1 MEERKKV
8 VLETA
13 GKEEMPEFIGKL
25 QEAFGVA
32 VVETFG
38 SLDGGPIPSE
48 RDIWESVNVPGA
60 VVYHIRYEGKRVG
73 GVVLAI
79 DTDTRHNSLEFFF
92 ISPEYH
98 SRGLGLAAWRAVEER
113 YPDTLVWETA
123 TPYFEIRNI
132 HFYVNKCGFHIVE
145 FFNSSHRDSH
155 MPLPGREEREIPG
168 GELFFR
174 FEKRMDIL
182 QNR

>member
-1 MEERKKV
+1 MEETRMV

-13 GKEEMPEFIGKL
+13 QKEDMREFIEKL
-25 QEAFGVA
+25 QEAFAVA
-32 VVETFG
+32 VVENFG
-38 SLDGGPIPSE
+38 PMEGGPIPADE
-48 RDIWESVNVPGA
+48 DIWQSVNAQGA
-60 VVYHIRYEGKRVG
+60 AVYHVLYEGKRVG
-73 GVVLAI
+73 GVVVSI
-79 DTDTRHNSLEFFF
+79 HPDTNHNSLEFFF
-92 ISPEYH
+92 ISPKYH

-113 YPDTLVWETA
+113 YPDTLVWETV

-145 FFNSSHRDSH
+145 FYNPGHKDPH
-155 MPLPGREEREIPG
+155 MPMGEEEMPG

-174 FEKRMDIL
+174 FEKEMGIL